1 MDAIQEL
8 SFAAQ
13 LTVFGLV
20 ANATGIWIQ
29 ALSGAPEYP
38 RIPPGPIVLVV
49 LAAAI
54 LGGTTRWPWLPLIG
68 GLLSLQI
75 TIGAFVTPYTAN
87 RLGNPAM
94 VGAFIGTII
103 QIGGLATADVAG
115 LAAGVQQYG
124 GTMAR
129 AVCNIAGVLFVIVGV
144 VVFVRG
150 GMVDM
155 DHNLLHL
162 GTGVA
167 ALACGFAGS
176 PSGARRFCA
185 AIGAF
190 YLALGVVG
198 LITGNPA
205 ADRMWHVGPLHLTFG
220 DHLFH
225 VVLGSIFLV
234 SAVPRAVPARGMDAF
249 T

>member
-1 MDAIQEL
+1 MKGIRDL
-8 SFAAQ
+8 SFAAK
-13 LTVFGLV
+13 LTVLGLI

-29 ALSGAPEYP
+29 AFAGAPEYP

-49 LAAAI
+49 MAAAI
-54 LGGTTRWPWLPLIG
+54 VLGTTRWRWLPLIG

-75 TIGAFVTPYTAN
+75 TIGAFMTPYTSI

-103 QIGGLATADVAG
+103 QIAGLAIADVGG

-124 GTMAR
+124 GDMAR
-129 AVCNIAGVLFVIVGV
+129 AVCKVAGVLFVVVGV

-150 GMVDM
+150 SVADKY
-155 DHNLLHL
+155 HNLLHF

-167 ALACGFAGS
+167 ALACGLAS
-176 PSGARRFCA
+176 SASGARRFCA
-185 AIGAF
+185 AVGAF
-190 YLALGVVG
+190 YLALGVMGV
-198 LITGNPA
+198 LTGNPA
-205 ADRMWHVGPLHLTFG
+205 ADRMWHVGPLHLTIG

-225 VVLGSIFLV
+225 IVLGSLFLV
-234 SAVPRAVPARGMDAF
+234 SAMPRAVAAREMVNIN
-249 T
+249 

>member
-1 MDAIQEL
+1 MGGIQQL
-8 SFAAQ
+8 SFAAK
-13 LTVFGLV
+13 LTVFGLI

-29 ALSGAPEYP
+29 AFAGAPEYP

-49 LAAAI
+49 LAATI
-54 LGGTTRWPWLPLIG
+54 MLGTTRWRWLPLIG

-87 RLGNPAM
+87 RLSNPGM

-103 QIGGLATADVAG
+103 QIAGLSAADVAG
-115 LAAGVQQYG
+115 LVAGVQQYG

-129 AVCNIAGVLFVIVGV
+129 AVCRIAGVLFVVLGGIVL
-144 VVFVRG
+144 VRG
-150 GMVDM
+150 SAVDTY
-155 DHNLLHL
+155 HNLLHL

-167 ALACGFAGS
+167 ALACAFAGS
-176 PSGARRFCA
+176 ASAARRFCA
-185 AIGAF
+185 AVGAF
-190 YLALGVVG
+190 YLALGVMG

-205 ADRMWHVGPLHLTFG
+205 ADRMWHAGPLHLTMG

-225 VVLGSIFLV
+225 IVLGSIFLV
-234 SAVPRAVPARGMDAF
+234 SAMPRAVAVHEMVNIN
-249 T
+249 